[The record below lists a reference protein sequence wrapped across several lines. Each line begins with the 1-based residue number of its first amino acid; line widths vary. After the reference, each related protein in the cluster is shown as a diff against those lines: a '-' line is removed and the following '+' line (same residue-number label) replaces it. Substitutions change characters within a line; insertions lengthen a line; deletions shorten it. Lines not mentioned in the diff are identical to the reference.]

1 MLKYIY
7 IINVRCFL
15 LIPEDIKMTKNN
27 NNHKIKIPESTETS
41 KIKRYE
47 DLTISDD
54 FMFGI
59 IMRQAKYCKPFL
71 ETILGIKIDHIE
83 YPKIQEVINLDIKAK
98 SIRLDVYV
106 DDGENTVYNI
116 EMQNISKPD
125 QPKRMRYYQDLIDLD
140 LIEKGQDYNEL
151 KNNIVIFVCTFDLFK
166 LGRHYYSFENICI
179 EDHALRLND
188 GTKKIILNT
197 KGIMDDISPDLKALL
212 DFIDGNNPEDAFTK
226 ELSVAVED
234 ARHSKKWR
242 VQYMNLQLAYL
253 DKLNEGKK
261 LGEKIGKEIGKEI
274 NQKEN
279 AKRMIAA
286 NKISL
291 EDISFYTGLPL
302 EEVKKLQYEL
312 SDQ

>member
-1 MLKYIY
+1 
-7 IINVRCFL
+7 
-15 LIPEDIKMTKNN
+15 MTKNN
-27 NNHKIKIPESTETS
+27 NNYKIKATETN

-59 IMRQAKYCKPFL
+59 IMRQSKYCKPFL
-71 ETILGIKIDHIE
+71 ETVLGIKIDHIE
-83 YPKIQEVINLDIKAK
+83 YPKVQEVIDLDIKAK

-116 EMQNISKPD
+116 EMQNVSKPD

-140 LIEKGQDYNEL
+140 LIEKGQDYSEL
-151 KNNIVIFVCTFDLFK
+151 KNNIVIFVCTFDPFK

-179 EDHALRLND
+179 EDHELKLND

-197 KGIMDDISPDLKALL
+197 KGIIDDVSPDLKTLL
-212 DFIDGNNPEDAFTK
+212 DFIDGNKPENAFTK
-226 ELSVAVED
+226 KLFVAVED
-234 ARHSKKWR
+234 ARLSKKWR

-253 DKLNEGKK
+253 DKLKEGKE
-261 LGEKIGKEIGKEI
+261 LGKEIGIEI

-279 AKRMIAA
+279 AKRMISA
-286 NKISL
+286 NKISM

-302 EEVKKLQYEL
+302 KEVKKLQNEL
-312 SDQ
+312 SAQ

>member
-1 MLKYIY
+1 
-7 IINVRCFL
+7 
-15 LIPEDIKMTKNN
+15 MTN
-27 NNHKIKIPESTETS
+27 NNHKIKTLETRS
-41 KIKRYE
+41 IKKYE

-59 IMRQAKYCKPFL
+59 IMRQSKYCKPFL

-83 YPKIQEVINLDIKAK
+83 YPKVQEVIDLDIKAK

-106 DDGENTVYNI
+106 DDGKNTVYNI

-151 KNNIVIFVCTFDLFK
+151 KNNIVIFVCTFDPFR

-179 EDHALRLND
+179 EDHELKLND
-188 GTKKIILNT
+188 GTKKILLNT
-197 KGIMDDISPDLKALL
+197 KGIIDDISPDLKALL
-212 DFIDGNNPEDAFTK
+212 DFIDGNKPEDAFTK

-234 ARHSKKWR
+234 ARLSKKWR

-253 DKLNEGKK
+253 DKLNEGKQ
-261 LGEKIGKEIGKEI
+261 LGKEIGIEI
-274 NQKEN
+274 GTEIGEQNAKIDN
-279 AKRMIAA
+279 AKRMLNSHKLSIEE
-286 NKISL
+286 ISY
-291 EDISFYTGLPL
+291 YTGLSI
-302 EEVKKLQYEL
+302 EEVQNLQQEI
-312 SDQ
+312 DN

>member
-1 MLKYIY
+1 MTQNNFNNSMETG
-7 IINVRCFL
+7 II
-15 LIPEDIKMTKNN
+15 KK
-27 NNHKIKIPESTETS
+27 
-41 KIKRYE
+41 YE

-71 ETILGIKIDHIE
+71 ETVLDIKIKHIE
-83 YPKIQEVINLDIKAK
+83 YPKVQEVINLDVKAK

-140 LIEKGQDYNEL
+140 LIDKGQSYKEL
-151 KNNIVIFVCTFDLFK
+151 KNNIIIFVCTFDPFK
-166 LGRHYYSFENICI
+166 LGRHYYSFENICV
-179 EDHALRLND
+179 EDHGLRLND

-197 KGIMDDISPDLKALL
+197 KGIIDDITINLKTLL
-212 DFIDGNNPEDAFTK
+212 DFIDGSAPLDSFTR
-226 ELSVAVED
+226 ELSDAVED

-253 DKLNEGKK
+253 DKLDEGKEI
-261 LGEKIGKEIGKEI
+261 GEKIGKEIGEKIGKEI
-274 NQKEN
+274 GEKIGRENTQKEN

-286 NKISL
+286 KKIPL
-291 EDISFYTGLPL
+291 EDISFYTGLSIIIFRN
-302 EEVKKLQYEL
+302 YAEL
-312 SDQ
+312 

>member
-27 NNHKIKIPESTETS
+27 NNHKIKTPESTETS

-140 LIEKGQDYNEL
+140 LIEKGQDYN
-151 KNNIVIFVCTFDLFK
+151 
-166 LGRHYYSFENICI
+166 
-179 EDHALRLND
+179 
-188 GTKKIILNT
+188 
-197 KGIMDDISPDLKALL
+197 
-212 DFIDGNNPEDAFTK
+212 
-226 ELSVAVED
+226 
-234 ARHSKKWR
+234 
-242 VQYMNLQLAYL
+242 
-253 DKLNEGKK
+253 
-261 LGEKIGKEIGKEI
+261 
-274 NQKEN
+274 
-279 AKRMIAA
+279 
-286 NKISL
+286 
-291 EDISFYTGLPL
+291 
-302 EEVKKLQYEL
+302 
-312 SDQ
+312 

>member
-1 MLKYIY
+1 MTQNNFNNSMETG
-7 IINVRCFL
+7 II
-15 LIPEDIKMTKNN
+15 KK
-27 NNHKIKIPESTETS
+27 
-41 KIKRYE
+41 YE

-71 ETILGIKIDHIE
+71 ETVLDIKIKHIE
-83 YPKIQEVINLDIKAK
+83 YPKVQEVINLDVKAK

-140 LIEKGQDYNEL
+140 LIDKGQSYKEL
-151 KNNIVIFVCTFDLFK
+151 KNNIIIFVCTFDPFK
-166 LGRHYYSFENICI
+166 LGRHYYSFENICV
-179 EDHALRLND
+179 EDHGLRLND

-197 KGIMDDISPDLKALL
+197 KGIIDDITINLKTLL
-212 DFIDGNNPEDAFTK
+212 DFIDGSAPLDSFTR
-226 ELSVAVED
+226 ELSDAVED

-253 DKLNEGKK
+253 DKLDEGKEI
-261 LGEKIGKEIGKEI
+261 GEKIGKEIGEKLVR
-274 NQKEN
+274 K
-279 AKRMIAA
+279 
-286 NKISL
+286 L
-291 EDISFYTGLPL
+291 
-302 EEVKKLQYEL
+302 VKKLAGKIPRRKMR
-312 SDQ
+312 SV